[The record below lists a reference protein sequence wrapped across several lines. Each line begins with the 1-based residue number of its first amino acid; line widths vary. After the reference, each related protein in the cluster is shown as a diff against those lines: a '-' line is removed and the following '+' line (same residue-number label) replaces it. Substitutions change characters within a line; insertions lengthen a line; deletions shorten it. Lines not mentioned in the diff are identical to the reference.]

1 MCFRSS
7 VLDRLVAQLDSA
19 KTRHAMEHE
28 TLLSRMVA
36 GNMPFLVCRRRKVFN
51 FVQTISP
58 KVFTVL
64 RWYFGMTHD
73 PNNCWICDRPLSLEG
88 LQIMQ
93 DELGFSVHRDCLIKA
108 IPRTKAVPASS

>member
-28 TLLSRMVA
+28 TLLSRIVA

-51 FVQTISP
+51 FAQTISP
-58 KVFTVL
+58 KVFTVFEMVFWDDTRSEQL
-64 RWYFGMTHD
+64 LDMR
-73 PNNCWICDRPLSLEG
+73 
-88 LQIMQ
+88 
-93 DELGFSVHRDCLIKA
+93 
-108 IPRTKAVPASS
+108 PASFARGTPNHAGRTWIFSPQRLPD